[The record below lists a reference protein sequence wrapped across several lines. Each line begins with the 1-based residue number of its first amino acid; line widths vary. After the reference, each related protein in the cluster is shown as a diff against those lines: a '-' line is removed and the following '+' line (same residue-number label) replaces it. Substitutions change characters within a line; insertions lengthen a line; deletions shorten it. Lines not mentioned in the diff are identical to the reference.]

1 MADYINFEDSINSA
15 NIPPEK
21 QPAPDIS
28 DDEFAQIIAEAN
40 EANRAA
46 EFDPAAPDPSLAP
59 EQPAPEKSGAEKTY
73 NNVVFNIP
81 TSMTYSFK
89 SKNNGKEYTKVN
101 YPMYRTNKNG
111 KEEAKWNS
119 FVLPKEFVKKDEY
132 DKGLCFFSLP
142 AGRSTVVSMD
152 INNKYNLPKSTEV
165 PNDKLQGYVNAG
177 YEKYAENIKTY
188 AMKNLATVQAN
199 DQISRA
205 VKDSCA
211 SKMNFDFNPPEE
223 VKARMSPVRHAAKI
237 IRNHKLNAYSEKGMV
252 ENARGYLKY
261 RKAQE
266 AKEASPKV
274 KETDTAR

>member
-59 EQPAPEKSGAEKTY
+59 EQSAPEKSGAEKTY

-89 SKNNGKEYTKVN
+89 SKNNGKEYTKVS
-101 YPMYRTNKNG
+101 YPMYRTSKNG
-111 KEEAKWNS
+111 KEYAKWNS
-119 FVLPKEFVKKDEY
+119 FVLPKEFVRKDEY
-132 DKGLCFFSLP
+132 DKGLSFFSLP
-142 AGRSTVVSMD
+142 AGRSTIGTMD
-152 INNKYNLPKSTEV
+152 INDKYNLPKSAEV

-188 AMKNLATVQAN
+188 AMNNLATVQAN
-199 DQISRA
+199 DQISQA

-223 VKARMSPVRHAAKI
+223 IKSKMNPARHAEKI

-252 ENARGYLKY
+252 THARDYLKY
-261 RKAQE
+261 KKE
-266 AKEASPKV
+266 KDAKEASPKV